1 MAERPGGSW
10 TLRYDARVHRQL
22 EKIRDKAVIRRIER
36 AAAQLALAPRAGK
49 ELVGYSD
56 LRSERVGTPSGE
68 YRIIYKLLEEEREI
82 FVLLVGS
89 REEVYGLLGRKH
101 G

>member
-1 MAERPGGSW
+1 MPSP
-10 TLRYDARVHRQL
+10 
-22 EKIRDKAVIRRIER
+22 
-36 AAAQLALAPRAGK
+36 PRAGK
-49 ELVGYSD
+49 ELVGYPSP
-56 LRSERVGTPSGE
+56 RSERVGTPSGE
-68 YRIIYKLLEEEREI
+68 YRIIYELSEAEREV